1 MNMTDRPQVVSEHL
15 RGRRILVLEDELLIS
30 MLLEDMLADLGCVVV
45 GPAGNIAQAEMLAI
59 NEDIDAAI
67 LDVHIGGRTSHSV
80 AERLHQRSIPILVA
94 SGLDDTGTLPG
105 VAVLLR
111 KPFGADE
118 LRAAL
123 EAIFTR
129 SP

>member
-45 GPAGNIAQAEMLAI
+45 GPAGDIAQAEILAL

-67 LDVHIGGRTSHSV
+67 LDVHVGGRTSHSV
-80 AERLHQRSIPILVA
+80 AERLQQRNIPILVA
-94 SGLDDTGTLPG
+94 SGLDDASSLPG
-105 VAVLLR
+105 ATELLQ
-111 KPFGADE
+111 KPFGTAE
-118 LRAAL
+118 LRTAL
-123 EAIFTR
+123 EAIFAR